1 MSFRLLP
8 GSLVG
13 RVFALYTVVLAG
25 FVLAGLGLFYRYQF
39 SVELEE
45 AQLRAETLSA
55 VVLPTIADSAVIGDY
70 DTIRRTL
77 ERAVYHS
84 SFSSASFIDLR
95 GGLVRAPH
103 AEAPPVNAP
112 DWLVRA
118 VAERL
123 YDTNQTINVGGR
135 DYGVLRLSFAPERIA
150 GGLWAQT
157 RIAIVLALASLAGG
171 LLLIRFPLVRWLGKL
186 SRVEQFEKA
195 MDEGEAVP
203 TLLAADEAP
212 TEFRATFEVLG
223 RAAANLRSQRTQA
236 AVTLGSIADG
246 VFTLDQSGSIALA
259 NVAASEMLGRRAE
272 DMLGRPVAEVL
283 PQLFVV
289 GDELMPWRNRRTTL
303 LAGEREVVVETTLS
317 PILAPDGATVG
328 HVLACRDVSE
338 QHQLDQRL
346 RTELRSREAALV
358 ELRKVLEGLTR
369 DLPLCPTGPDD
380 LAAISAMISE
390 LVSRLQVRGEQLDA
404 IFALSPDGFVS
415 FDAER
420 HANYV
425 SPSFSR
431 LTGIAAT
438 AVLGRS
444 ETEVES
450 LLRAQSGDIA
460 AWRGFAAIRTEARQA
475 LDGAAPKRT
484 LIELERPTKRVLEV
498 GLREG
503 TTPVISQ
510 VLSLRDVTHETL
522 VDQMKSEFLSMAAH
536 ELRTPMAS
544 IYGFAELLMRRKLSP
559 EKQQEVLQTI
569 HRQSELMVSI
579 VNELLDLARIE
590 ARRGLDLELQTLDL
604 GALVRDVIG
613 DFKTP
618 EGRERPEFADA
629 AGPAAAQVDRNKMR
643 QAIGNVVSNAYKY
656 SSPGSAVR
664 VRIVS
669 EAVPVPRVGIEI
681 ADRGIGMTADQL
693 ARVSERFYRADAS
706 GNVPGT
712 GLGMSIVKEIIE
724 LLGGRLEMTSEPGQG
739 TVVTLWLP
747 LAAVAAKPQ
756 ELVTT

>member
-103 AEAPPVNAP
+103 AEAPPVDAP

-123 YDTNQTINVGGR
+123 YDSNQPISVGGR

-171 LLLIRFPLVRWLGKL
+171 LLLIRFPLVRWLGNL

-203 TLLAADEAP
+203 TLLAAEEAP

-246 VFTLDQSGSIALA
+246 VFTLVQSGRIALA

-272 DMLGRPVAEVL
+272 DMLGRPAAEML
-283 PQLFVV
+283 PQLFEA
-289 GDELMPWRNRRTTL
+289 GGELVPWRNRRTTL
-303 LAGEREVVVETTLS
+303 IGALREVVVETTLS

-369 DLPLCPTGPDD
+369 DLPLRLAGPDD

-404 IFALSPDGFVS
+404 IFALSPDGVVS
-415 FDAER
+415 FDAGR
-420 HANYV
+420 RANYV
-425 SPSFSR
+425 SPAFLR
-431 LTGIAAT
+431 LTGLPAKRRHRGVARLRGDPHRGAAG
-438 AVLGRS
+438 AGRR
-444 ETEVES
+444 
-450 LLRAQSGDIA
+450 RAQARPHRTRAPDQA
-460 AWRGFAAIRTEARQA
+460 RARG
-475 LDGAAPKRT
+475 GAAR
-484 LIELERPTKRVLEV
+484 RHDA
-498 GLREG
+498 GD
-503 TTPVISQ
+503 
-510 VLSLRDVTHETL
+510 LS
-522 VDQMKSEFLSMAAH
+522 
-536 ELRTPMAS
+536 
-544 IYGFAELLMRRKLSP
+544 G
-559 EKQQEVLQTI
+559 
-569 HRQSELMVSI
+569 
-579 VNELLDLARIE
+579 
-590 ARRGLDLELQTLDL
+590 
-604 GALVRDVIG
+604 
-613 DFKTP
+613 
-618 EGRERPEFADA
+618 
-629 AGPAAAQVDRNKMR
+629 
-643 QAIGNVVSNAYKY
+643 
-656 SSPGSAVR
+656 
-664 VRIVS
+664 
-669 EAVPVPRVGIEI
+669 
-681 ADRGIGMTADQL
+681 
-693 ARVSERFYRADAS
+693 
-706 GNVPGT
+706 
-712 GLGMSIVKEIIE
+712 
-724 LLGGRLEMTSEPGQG
+724 
-739 TVVTLWLP
+739 
-747 LAAVAAKPQ
+747 AVAARRDARDAGRPDEERVPVHGRARAAHADGQHLRLRRAADAPQ
-756 ELVTT
+756 ALAREAAGGAADHPPAERADGVHRQRAARPGAHRGAPRPRPGTADAGHGHAGARRHRRL

>member
-1 MSFRLLP
+1 MALRLLP

-13 RVFALYTVVLAG
+13 RVFALYTVVLAS

-39 SVELEE
+39 SIELEE

-84 SFSSASFIDLR
+84 SFSAASFIDLR
-95 GGLVRAPH
+95 GGMVRAPH
-103 AEAPPVNAP
+103 AEALPVNAP

-123 YDTNQTINVGGR
+123 YDSNQPISVGGR

-171 LLLIRFPLVRWLGKL
+171 LLLIRFPLVRWLGNL
-186 SRVEQFEKA
+186 SRIEQFEKA

-246 VFTLDQSGSIALA
+246 VFALDQSGSVALA
-259 NVAASEMLGRRAE
+259 NVAASAMLGRRAE

-283 PQLFVV
+283 PQLFESG
-289 GDELMPWRNRRTTL
+289 GDLVPWRNRRTTL
-303 LAGEREVVVETTLS
+303 IADTREVVVETTLS

-415 FDAER
+415 FDAGR

-431 LTGIAAT
+431 LTGIAAQ

-444 ETEVES
+444 EAEVES
-450 LLRAQSGDIA
+450 LLQSHSGGA
-460 AWRGFAAIRTEARQA
+460 AWRGFAAIRAEARQA
-475 LDGAAPKRT
+475 VDGQAPKRA
-484 LIELERPTKRVLEV
+484 LIELERPTRRVLEI

-559 EKQQEVLQTI
+559 DKQQEVLQTI

-604 GALVRDVIG
+604 GTLGRDVIG

-618 EGRERPEFADA
+618 DGRERPGFADA
-629 AGPAAAQVDRNKMR
+629 AEPATAQVDRNKMR
-643 QAIGNVVSNAYKY
+643 QAIGNVISNAYKY
-656 SSPGSAVR
+656 SSPGSPVQ
-664 VRIVS
+664 VRIVH
-669 EAVPVPRVGIEI
+669 AQAPVPQAGIEI
-681 ADRGIGMTADQL
+681 RDRGIGMTAAQL

-724 LLGGRLEMTSEPGQG
+724 LLGGRLEMNSEPGQG

-747 LAAVAAKPQ
+747 VAAATEVQ
-756 ELVTT
+756 ELMAT

>member
-1 MSFRLLP
+1 
-8 GSLVG
+8 
-13 RVFALYTVVLAG
+13 
-25 FVLAGLGLFYRYQF
+25 
-39 SVELEE
+39 
-45 AQLRAETLSA
+45 
-55 VVLPTIADSAVIGDY
+55 
-70 DTIRRTL
+70 
-77 ERAVYHS
+77 
-84 SFSSASFIDLR
+84 
-95 GGLVRAPH
+95 
-103 AEAPPVNAP
+103 
-112 DWLVRA
+112 
-118 VAERL
+118 
-123 YDTNQTINVGGR
+123 
-135 DYGVLRLSFAPERIA
+135 
-150 GGLWAQT
+150 
-157 RIAIVLALASLAGG
+157 
-171 LLLIRFPLVRWLGKL
+171 
-186 SRVEQFEKA
+186 
-195 MDEGEAVP
+195 
-203 TLLAADEAP
+203 
-212 TEFRATFEVLG
+212 
-223 RAAANLRSQRTQA
+223 
-236 AVTLGSIADG
+236 
-246 VFTLDQSGSIALA
+246 
-259 NVAASEMLGRRAE
+259 MLGRRAE
-272 DMLGRPVAEVL
+272 DMLGRPVAQVL
-283 PQLFVV
+283 PQLFDA
-289 GDELMPWRNRRTTL
+289 GDELVPWRNRRTTL
-303 LAGEREVVVETTLS
+303 LAGTREVVVETTLS

-346 RTELRSREAALV
+346 RAELRSREAALV

-431 LTGIAAT
+431 LTGIAAQ
-438 AVLGRS
+438 AVLERS
-444 ETEVES
+444 EAEVES
-450 LLRAQSGDIA
+450 LLRAQSGDTA
-460 AWRGFAAIRTEARQA
+460 AWRGFAAIRAEARQA
-475 LDGAAPKRT
+475 LDGAAPKRA
-484 LIELERPTKRVLEV
+484 LIELERPTRRVLEI

-559 EKQQEVLQTI
+559 DKQQEVLQTI

-604 GALVRDVIG
+604 GTLVRDVIG

-618 EGRERPEFADA
+618 EGRERPEFVDDA
-629 AGPAAAQVDRNKMR
+629 VPAAAQVDRNKMR
-643 QAIGNVVSNAYKY
+643 QAIGNVISNAYKY
-656 SSPGSAVR
+656 SSPGSPVA
-664 VRIVS
+664 VRIVRES
-669 EAVPVPRVGIEI
+669 GAVPRVGIEI

-724 LLGGRLEMTSEPGQG
+724 LLGGRLEMRSEPGQG

-747 LAAVAAKPQ
+747 LATAAQTQ

>member
-39 SVELEE
+39 TVELEE

-103 AEAPPVNAP
+103 ADAPPVNAP
-112 DWLVRA
+112 DWLVRT

-123 YDTNQTINVGGR
+123 YDTNQTISVGGR

-150 GGLWAQT
+150 GSLWAQT

-171 LLLIRFPLVRWLGKL
+171 LVLIRFPLVHWLGNL

-259 NVAASEMLGRRAE
+259 NVAASGMLGRRAE
-272 DMLGRPVAEVL
+272 DMLGRPVAQVL
-283 PQLFVV
+283 PQLFDA
-289 GDELMPWRNRRTTL
+289 GDELVPWRNRRTTL
-303 LAGEREVVVETTLS
+303 LAGTREVVVETTLS

-346 RTELRSREAALV
+346 RAELRSREAALV

-415 FDAER
+415 FDAQR
-420 HANYV
+420 NANYV

-431 LTGIAAT
+431 LTGIAAQ
-438 AVLGRS
+438 AVLERNES
-444 ETEVES
+444 EVES
-450 LLRAQSGDIA
+450 LLRAQSGDTA
-460 AWRGFAAIRTEARQA
+460 AWRGFAAIRAEARQA
-475 LDGAAPKRT
+475 LDGAAPKRA
-484 LIELERPTKRVLEV
+484 LIELERPTRRVLEI

-590 ARRGLDLELQTLDL
+590 ARRGLDLELQTLDM
-604 GALVRDVIG
+604 GTLVRDVIG

-618 EGRERPEFADA
+618 EGRERPDFVDA
-629 AGPAAAQVDRNKMR
+629 AVPAAAQVDRNKMR
-643 QAIGNVVSNAYKY
+643 QAIGNVTSNAYKY
-656 SSPGSAVR
+656 SSPGSPVG
-664 VRIVS
+664 VRIVR
-669 EAVPVPRVGIEI
+669 EAGAVPRVGIEI
-681 ADRGIGMTADQL
+681 ADRGIGMTAAQL

-724 LLGGRLEMTSEPGQG
+724 LLGGRLEMRSEPGQG

-747 LAAVAAKPQ
+747 LATAAQTQ